1 MIFLEYLLLLNYPL
15 HLCIIVFLSKIMII
29 YIFYLLFYLYI
40 YIYIYVIF
48 IYLRQSKFISQKIKL
63 RLLRLWLNKI

>member
-15 HLCIIVFLSKIMII
+15 HLFIIVFLTKIMII
-29 YIFYLLFYLYI
+29 YIYIYIIYDYI
-40 YIYIYVIF
+40 YIYICLKTKQVYF
-48 IYLRQSKFISQKIKL
+48 TKNKL